1 MKDGHCC
8 LVSTA
13 AGLEFSFFANIHR
26 APGARVV
33 SM

>member
-1 MKDGHCC
+1 
-8 LVSTA
+8 VSTA